1 MSQSDSFINEVS
13 EEVRRDRLYGGLKRY
28 GWMGALVLIVILVG
42 IGGYEWRQSA
52 ERRAAEEAGDAL
64 RAAYLETDATARAA
78 ALADVAAREP
88 EAAVVARFAEA
99 GSQIEAGDAEAAA
112 ATLATLAEQG
122 ETPDLYRSLAALLRV
137 MLLGDAMDPNERM
150 ATLEAL
156 SNGESP
162 FQPLA
167 LEQRALARIAEGDTD
182 AALADLETILT
193 LPQAPEQVTTRARQL
208 IEAAGGT
215 VPAVPTLP
223 AAPSNG

>member
-13 EEVRRDRLYGGLKRY
+13 EEVRRDRLYRGLKRY
-28 GWMGALVLIVILVG
+28 GWMAALVLIVVLTV
-42 IGGYEWRQSA
+42 IGGYEWRRSA
-52 ERRAAEEAGDAL
+52 ERRAAETAGDAL
-64 RAAYLETDATARAA
+64 RVAYLETDATTRAE
-78 ALADVAAREP
+78 ALANVAAQEP
-88 EAAVVARFAEA
+88 AAAVVARFAEA
-99 GSQIEAGDAEAAA
+99 GSQIEAGETEAAA
-112 ATLATLAEQG
+112 ATLATLADQP
-122 ETPDLYRSLAALLRV
+122 ETPELYRSLAALLRV
-137 MLLGDAMDPNERM
+137 MLLGDAMDPNERL
-150 ATLEAL
+150 ATLETL
-156 SNGESP
+156 SNGDSP

-167 LEQRALARIAEGDTD
+167 LEQRALVRIAEGDRD

>member
-13 EEVRRDRLYGGLKRY
+13 EEVRRDKLYRGLKRY
-28 GWMGALVLIVILVG
+28 GWMAALVLIVVLTV
-42 IGGYEWRQSA
+42 IGGYEWRRSA
-52 ERRAAEEAGDAL
+52 ERRAAEAAGDAL
-64 RAAYLETDATARAA
+64 RVAYLETSATTRAE
-78 ALADVAAREP
+78 ALANVAAQEP
-88 EAAVVARFAEA
+88 AAAVVARFAEA
-99 GSQIEAGDAEAAA
+99 GSQIEAGETEAAA
-112 ATLATLAEQG
+112 TTLATLADQP
-122 ETPDLYRSLAALLRV
+122 ETPELYRSLAALLRV
-137 MLLGDAMDPNERM
+137 MLLGDAMDPNERL
-150 ATLEAL
+150 ATLETL
-156 SNGESP
+156 SNGDSP

-167 LEQRALARIAEGDTD
+167 LEQRALVRIAEGDRD

>member
-13 EEVRRDRLYGGLKRY
+13 EEVRRDKLYRGLKRY
-28 GWMGALVLIVILVG
+28 GWMAALVLIVVLTV
-42 IGGYEWRQSA
+42 IGGYEWRRSA
-52 ERRAAEEAGDAL
+52 ERRAAEAAGDAL
-64 RAAYLETDATARAA
+64 RVAYLETDATARAE
-78 ALADVAAREP
+78 ALANVAAQEP
-88 EAAVVARFAEA
+88 AAAVVARFAEA
-99 GSQIEAGDAEAAA
+99 GSQIEAGETEAAA
-112 ATLATLAEQG
+112 TTFATLADQP
-122 ETPDLYRSLAALLRV
+122 ETPELYRSLAALLRV
-137 MLLGDAMDPNERM
+137 MLLGDAMDPNERL
-150 ATLEAL
+150 ATLETL
-156 SNGESP
+156 SNGDSP

-167 LEQRALARIAEGDTD
+167 LEQRALVRIAEGDRD